1 MIDVIGTDA
10 GAPGSL
16 TPAVQALVKQANVI
30 AAPRRMLPALEQW
43 LKQSPSVSR
52 RCITSDDPIA
62 LSQSLS
68 ELDREL
74 HAVVLA
80 SGDPLWFGIGRIL
93 IERLG
98 RERLRFHPAPSSM
111 QLAYA
116 RLGTPWQNAEW
127 ISLHGREPSPLAH
140 RLQHR
145 PQSLAVLTDPS
156 RGGVEEVRQILRSSG
171 LEASYALWLCEGLGH
186 EDERV
191 QCLRPGESTPDDLN
205 PLHIVVLL
213 AKTPCQPTPESLPLF
228 GLDDGLYLQHQD
240 RPGLMTKRE
249 VRIQLLAE
257 LQLPG
262 QGVLWDL
269 GAGTGSIGLEALRLQ
284 PQLQLIA
291 VERRSGGA
299 ALIEANARRLGV
311 QPSTVLE
318 TDALKVLQQLP
329 APDRVLLGGG
339 GRQRALLLQGVLD
352 RLNSGGVVVVPLA
365 TVEAMAEL
373 KPLLESA
380 GMGVHVTQHQAWRGQ
395 PLADGTR
402 LSPMNPVLI
411 LKGTKPPRCPSE
423 STSLEP

>member
-1 MIDVIGTDA
+1 
-10 GAPGSL
+10 
-16 TPAVQALVKQANVI
+16 
-30 AAPRRMLPALEQW
+30 
-43 LKQSPSVSR
+43 
-52 RCITSDDPIA
+52 
-62 LSQSLS
+62 
-68 ELDREL
+68 
-74 HAVVLA
+74 
-80 SGDPLWFGIGRIL
+80 
-93 IERLG
+93 
-98 RERLRFHPAPSSM
+98 
-111 QLAYA
+111 
-116 RLGTPWQNAEW
+116 
-127 ISLHGREPSPLAH
+127 
-140 RLQHR
+140 
-145 PQSLAVLTDPS
+145 
-156 RGGVEEVRQILRSSG
+156 
-171 LEASYALWLCEGLGH
+171 
-186 EDERV
+186 V
-191 QCLRPGESTPDDLN
+191 QCLRPGEPTPDDLN

-213 AKTPCQPTPESLPLF
+213 AKTPCRPTPESLPLF

-423 STSLEP
+423 STPLQP